1 MSSKIF
7 GQAFFKK
14 LAESYMKELALSCKA
29 EPLVALRRERNSPGS
44 AGAVSLR
51 WRFAEHIRFVA
62 VTALTAPIVCSGEI
76 LFCFLSFPENFRS
89 WLRHCRRGLPAPK
102 GVASPI
108 HRTLAPLNAKSSNSN
123 LICNFLNS
131 HSRGNSVHKY
141 AVLCNSLKTDSFF
154 R

>member
-1 MSSKIF
+1 
-7 GQAFFKK
+7 
-14 LAESYMKELALSCKA
+14 MKELALSCKA

-62 VTALTAPIVCSGEI
+62 VTALTAPIVWLGEI
-76 LFCFLSFPENFRS
+76 PFCLYSCLENFRN
-89 WLRHCRRGLPAPK
+89 RQRGLPAPK
-102 GVASPI
+102 GVSSPT
-108 HRTLAPLNAKSSNSN
+108 HRSIAPLNAKSSNSN

-131 HSRGNSVHKY
+131 HSRANSVHKY
-141 AVLCNSLKTDSFF
+141 VDLCNSLKTDSFF